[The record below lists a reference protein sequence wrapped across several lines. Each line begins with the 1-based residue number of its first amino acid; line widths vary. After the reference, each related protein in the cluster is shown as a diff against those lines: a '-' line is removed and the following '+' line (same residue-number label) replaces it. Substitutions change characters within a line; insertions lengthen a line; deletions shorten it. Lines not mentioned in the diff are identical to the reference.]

1 MNDQPS
7 LWDEAPTVVVP
18 ESAERYTERV
28 TRNAVNTAGRHA
40 DPQWWDAAMDIVHVL
55 AEERDTFT
63 ADDVAE
69 RLARRSVSTHDKR
82 ALGAVL
88 RVASRKG
95 GVIASTGEWTKS
107 RRPETHGRPVMIW
120 RSLI

>member
-1 MNDQPS
+1 MTDQPS

-18 ESAERYTERV
+18 ESAEHYAKRI
-28 TRNAVNTAGRHA
+28 TRNAVNTAGQHA
-40 DPQWWDAAMDIVHVL
+40 DSKWWEAAMDIVHVL

-63 ADDVAE
+63 VDDVAE
-69 RLARRSVSTHDKR
+69 RLARRNVSTHDKR

-88 RVASRKG
+88 RVASRRG
-95 GVIASTGEWTKS
+95 GAIAATGEWTKS
-107 RRPETHGRPVMIW
+107 RRPETHQRPVMVW